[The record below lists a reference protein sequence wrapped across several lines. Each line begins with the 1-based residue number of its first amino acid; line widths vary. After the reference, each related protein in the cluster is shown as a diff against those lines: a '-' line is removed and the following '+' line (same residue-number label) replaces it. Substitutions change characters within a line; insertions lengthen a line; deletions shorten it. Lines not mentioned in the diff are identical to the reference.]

1 MKKSNGIEPFSKSS
15 KWLMT
20 SLKPY
25 RVNFPG
31 TVMGDGGTTY
41 FGFGMVVTNVAVIW
55 TSSAFVVVVVVVGA
69 DMIV

>member
-1 MKKSNGIEPFSKSS
+1 MKKSNGIVLSKSS

-31 TVMGDGGTTY
+31 TVIGDGGTTY
-41 FGFGMVVTNVAVIW
+41 FGFGMDVTNVAVIW
-55 TSSAFVVVVVVVGA
+55 TSSAFVVVIGA
-69 DMIV
+69 DVMIV

>member
-1 MKKSNGIEPFSKSS
+1 
-15 KWLMT
+15 
-20 SLKPY
+20 
-25 RVNFPG
+25 
-31 TVMGDGGTTY
+31 MGDGGTTY